1 MHLAES
7 LFLIFKQII
16 HNMNIEAITYLYET
30 GKIAKTDMH
39 FANFIADLS
48 KGYNPEIFLGAA
60 LVSSATE
67 NGDICLD
74 LRSVSEK
81 ETVTEKNG
89 DISVIFPKLDV
100 WLEKLRN
107 SSVVGS
113 PGEFCPL
120 ILDEKNRLYLY
131 RYWEYEKILSE
142 SIKRRVS
149 EDVKDI
155 DATLLKMSLKRLF
168 PENSEPEN
176 SGNDINWQKVAS
188 LTASIKRFCVIS
200 GGPGTGKTY
209 TVAKILVILLE
220 QAGDE
225 KLRIFLCAPTG
236 KAAAK
241 LGESIK
247 KAKEELN
254 CSDTIKQTIPAETYT
269 IHRMLKTIPGSPYF
283 RYNSENLLPAD
294 VVIVDEAS
302 MVDIALMSKLISSI
316 PMSAGLI
323 LMGDRDQL
331 ASVEAG
337 SVLGDICDTRGI
349 QMFSREYVKT
359 IEEIAGEKVV
369 EKPEDK
375 PEEKIDTS
383 IKAYEK
389 AQGLYDSIVV
399 LKKTQRFTDK
409 NEIWELSQAVNKGD
423 WKEISATLK
432 NNIGLK
438 YNEGRG
444 IKWEEFKASKDSY
457 SIIAKKIIDSY
468 IDYLKED
475 DPIAALEEFNKF
487 KLLCALKVGPYG
499 AYSLNRLAEEV
510 LKKEKLIRTD
520 MSNEYPWY
528 RGRPVLITKND
539 YSLGLFNGDMGITM
553 PDPKEDGSEL
563 YVFFPEA
570 SGEVKRY
577 SPYRIKEHETGFAM
591 TVHKSQGSEFDHVCL
606 VFPDKDYPVLTRE
619 LIYTGIT
626 RARKSVLIW
635 GSEHV
640 LKAAVSRRIKRASGL
655 RDALWA

>member
-1 MHLAES
+1 MKMET
-7 LFLIFKQII
+7 
-16 HNMNIEAITYLYET
+16 ITYLYET
-30 GKIAKTDMH
+30 GMISKADTH

-48 KGYNPEIFLGAA
+48 KDNNPEIFLGAA
-60 LVSSATE
+60 LVSSATG

-74 LRSVSEK
+74 LGSVSEK
-81 ETVTEKNG
+81 HTVTEKNG
-89 DISVIFPKLDV
+89 DMPVIFPKLDV

-107 SSVVGS
+107 SSVVGK

-120 ILDEKNRLYLY
+120 ILDENNRLYLY

-142 SIKRRVS
+142 SIKRRIK

-155 DATLLKMSLKRLF
+155 DVTLLKESLKRLF
-168 PENSEPEN
+168 PEKLE
-176 SGNDINWQKVAS
+176 NDINWQKVAS
-188 LTASIKRFCVIS
+188 LTAAIKRFCVIS

-209 TVAKILVILLE
+209 TVAKILAVLLE
-220 QAGDE
+220 QDKGE

-241 LGESIK
+241 LSESIK

-254 CSDTIKQTIPAETYT
+254 CSDAIKQAIPVATYT

-302 MVDIALMSKLISSI
+302 MVDLALMSKLILSI
-316 PMSAGLI
+316 PMTAGLI

-337 SVLGDICDTRGI
+337 SVLGDICDTSGM
-349 QMFSREYVKT
+349 QMFSREYAKT
-359 IEEIAGEKVV
+359 IEDIAGEKVGEKAG
-369 EKPEDK
+369 EKPG
-375 PEEKIDTS
+375 EKIDTS

-389 AQGLYDSIVV
+389 GQGLYDCIVV
-399 LKKTQRFTDK
+399 LKKSLRFK
-409 NEIWELSQAVNKGD
+409 GKSNILKLSQAVNKGD
-423 WKEISATLK
+423 WKPILSILK
-432 NNIGLK
+432 NNTGLK
-438 YNEGRG
+438 NNEGRG
-444 IKWEEFKASKDSY
+444 VKWEQFKASKDSY
-457 SIIAKKIIDSY
+457 SIIAKRIIDGY
-468 IDYLKED
+468 MDYLKEN
-475 DPIAALEEFNKF
+475 DPLTALEQFNSF

-510 LKKEKLIRTD
+510 LKKEKLIKTD
-520 MSNEYPWY
+520 MSDEYPWY

-553 PDPKEDGSEL
+553 PDPKESDSNL
-563 YVFFPEA
+563 YVFFPET

-577 SPYRIKEHETGFAM
+577 SPYRIKEHETAYAM

-619 LIYTGIT
+619 LVYTGIT
-626 RARKSVLIW
+626 RARESVVIW
-635 GSEHV
+635 GSESV
-640 LKAAVSRRIKRASGL
+640 LKAAVSRRIERASGL
-655 RDALWA
+655 RDALWG

>member
-1 MHLAES
+1 
-7 LFLIFKQII
+7 
-16 HNMNIEAITYLYET
+16 MNKEAITTLYES
-30 GKIAKTDMH
+30 GIISKTDIH

-48 KGYNPEIFLGAA
+48 KDNNPEIFLGAA
-60 LVSSATE
+60 LVSSATG

-74 LRSVSEK
+74 LGSISEK
-81 ETVTEKNG
+81 QTVTEKDG
-89 DISVIFPKLDV
+89 EMSVLFPKLDV
-100 WLEKLRN
+100 WLEKLRKN
-107 SSVVGS
+107 PVVGN

-120 ILDEKNRLYLY
+120 ILDKNNRLYLY

-142 SIKRRVS
+142 SIKRRVK

-155 DATLLKMSLKRLF
+155 DATLLKESLKRLF
-168 PENSEPEN
+168 PEKSK
-176 SGNDINWQKVAS
+176 NDINWQKVAS
-188 LTASIKRFCVIS
+188 LTAAIKRFSVIS

-209 TVAKILVILLE
+209 TVAKILAILLE
-220 QAGDE
+220 QTGCD

-241 LGESIK
+241 LSESIK

-254 CSDTIKQTIPAETYT
+254 CSDAIKQSIPVETYT
-269 IHRMLKTIPGSPYF
+269 IHRMLMTIPGSPYF
-283 RYNSENLLPAD
+283 RYNSENPLPAD

-302 MVDIALMSKLISSI
+302 MVDLALMSKLISSI
-316 PMSAGLI
+316 PMTTRLI
-323 LMGDRDQL
+323 LIGDRDQL

-337 SVLGDICDTRGI
+337 SILGDICDTSGI
-349 QMFSREYVKT
+349 QMFSREYAKT
-359 IEEIAGEKVV
+359 IEEIAGEKPGEKAG
-369 EKPEDK
+369 EKPGK
-375 PEEKIDTS
+375 KIDTS
-383 IKAYEK
+383 IKAHEK
-389 AQGLYDSIVV
+389 GQGLYDCIVV
-399 LKKTQRFTDK
+399 LKKSLRFTDK
-409 NEIWELSQAVNKGD
+409 SKILKLSQAVNKGD
-423 WKEISATLK
+423 WKEILSILKNNVGLK

-438 YNEGRG
+438 NNEGRG
-444 IKWEEFKASKDSY
+444 IKWEELKASKDSY
-457 SIIAKKIIDSY
+457 SIIAKRIIDGYS
-468 IDYLKED
+468 DYLITQ
-475 DPIAALEEFNKF
+475 DPYTALEQFNRF

-499 AYSLNRLAEEV
+499 AYNLNRLAEEV

-520 MSNEYPWY
+520 MPNEYPWY

-539 YSLGLFNGDMGITM
+539 YNLGLFNGDMGITM
-553 PDPKEDGSEL
+553 PDPKEGGSEL

-577 SPYRIKEHETGFAM
+577 SPYRIQEHETAYAM

-606 VFPDKDYPVLTRE
+606 VFPEKDYPVLTRE
-619 LIYTGIT
+619 LVYTGIT

>member
-1 MHLAES
+1 
-7 LFLIFKQII
+7 
-16 HNMNIEAITYLYET
+16 MNKDYITYLYET
-30 GKIAKTDMH
+30 GKISKADTH

-48 KGYNPEIFLGAA
+48 KDNDPEIFLGAA
-60 LVSSATE
+60 LVSSATG

-74 LRSVSEK
+74 LESVFEK
-81 ETVTEKNG
+81 QVMKEQNG
-89 DISVIFPKLDV
+89 EMPVIFQKLDV
-100 WLEKLRN
+100 WLEKLRK
-107 SSVVGS
+107 SPVVGS

-120 ILDEKNRLYLY
+120 ILDENNRLYLY

-142 SIKRRVS
+142 SIKRRVK

-155 DATLLKMSLKRLF
+155 DVSLLKESLKRLF
-168 PENSEPEN
+168 PENSGPEK

-188 LTASIKRFCVIS
+188 LTAAIKRFCVIS

-209 TVAKILVILLE
+209 TVAKILAILLE
-220 QAGDE
+220 QARGE

-247 KAKEELN
+247 KTKEELN
-254 CSDTIKQTIPAETYT
+254 CSETIKQAIPVETYT
-269 IHRMLKTIPGSPYF
+269 IHRMLKTTPGSPYF

-302 MVDIALMSKLISSI
+302 MVDLALMSKLISSI
-316 PMSAGLI
+316 PMTAGLI

-337 SVLGDICDTRGI
+337 SVLGDICDTSGI
-349 QMFSREYVKT
+349 QMFSREYAKT
-359 IEEIAGEKVV
+359 IEEIAGEKVG
-369 EKPEDK
+369 EKPGEK
-375 PEEKIDTS
+375 PGEKIDTS

-389 AQGLYDSIVV
+389 GQGLYDCIVV
-399 LKKTQRFTDK
+399 LKKSLRFTGK
-409 NEIWELSQAVNKGD
+409 SKIWELSQAVNKGD
-423 WKEISATLK
+423 WKPILSILK
-432 NNIGLK
+432 NNNGLK
-438 YNEGRG
+438 NNEDRG

-457 SIIAKKIIDSY
+457 SIIAKRIIDGY
-468 IDYLKED
+468 MDYLKEN
-475 DPIAALEEFNKF
+475 DPLTALELFNRF
-487 KLLCALKVGPYG
+487 KLLCALKVGPHG

-510 LKKEKLIRTD
+510 LKKEKLIRTE
-520 MSNEYPWY
+520 MSNDYPWY

-553 PDPKEDGSEL
+553 PDPKEGGSDL

-577 SPYRIKEHETGFAM
+577 SPYRIKEHETAYAM

-619 LIYTGIT
+619 LVYTGIT

-635 GSEHV
+635 GSEDV
-640 LKAAVSRRIKRASGL
+640 LKSAVSRRIKRASGL
-655 RDALWA
+655 NDTLWG